1 MSINAQ
7 IDVESSPTKSWDSR
21 RTASALFDSAVKKA
35 KQNIAVT
42 DPADRPSF
50 SFGEA
55 HALSYTELDTA
66 VWSLTSELFSAGI
79 RRGDIITVQM
89 PNIIETITVFLAV
102 QRLGAVLSPVPML
115 YGFKELEAV
124 AKSVPVKAYISTDS
138 YRGRSTVSKNQ
149 AAFGSDVT
157 IFAFGE
163 KRPEAAQLIGHMA
176 ADIEALAACEAY
188 VELYAQTTEDAA
200 SLCWSRGADGV
211 PTVTPRSHSDW
222 LNGTAGSEKPV
233 EDDTALGPFPS
244 ENMAPPENIAVIGP
258 YFYSWLKKKNRL
270 VL

>member
-7 IDVESSPTKSWDSR
+7 IDVGLPPASGWVSR
-21 RTASALFDSAVKKA
+21 RTASALFDSAVKLA
-35 KQNIAVT
+35 NQNIAVI
-42 DPADRPSF
+42 DPANRTSF

-55 HALSYTELDTA
+55 RAFSYTALDTA
-66 VWSLTSELFSAGI
+66 VWALTCELYSAGI
-79 RRGDIITVQM
+79 RRGDIVTVQM
-89 PNIIETITVFLAV
+89 PNIIETISTFLAV
-102 QRLGAVLSPVPML
+102 QRLGAVLSPVPMH

-124 AKSVPVKAYISTDS
+124 SKNVPVKAYISTD
-138 YRGRSTVSKNQ
+138 YYKGESTVSKYQ

-163 KRPEAAQLIGHMA
+163 KRPEAAQLIGQLA

-200 SLCWSRGADGV
+200 SLYWSPGPDGI
-211 PTVTPRSHSDW
+211 PTVSPRSHSDW
-222 LNGTAGSEKPV
+222 LDRTADTGDQA
-233 EDDTALGPFPS
+233 EDDTAFGPFPCA
-244 ENMAPPENIAVIGP
+244 NMAVIGP
-258 YFYSWLKKKNRL
+258 FFYSWLKRQNRL